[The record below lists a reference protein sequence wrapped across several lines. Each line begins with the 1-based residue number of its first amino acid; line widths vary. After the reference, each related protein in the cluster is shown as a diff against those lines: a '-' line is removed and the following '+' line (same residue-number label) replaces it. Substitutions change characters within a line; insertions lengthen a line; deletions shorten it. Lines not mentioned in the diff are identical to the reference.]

1 VSRILVLNQ
10 YYPPDTSATAL
21 MAREVVEALAGA
33 GHQVT
38 VLAGRPSY
46 DPTERR
52 AWRPLLR
59 ERVATPSRVDTATA
73 RGAGRAGTIT
83 VERVGSTAFDRRRM
97 AGRASNYLSYLS
109 LAVLRAPWVRCDAIV
124 TMTDPPFVAVLGAL
138 AAGLRRVPFVYNIRD
153 LHPDWTLAAGL
164 LRPGPAVRLWEAL
177 HRWALVRAARV
188 IVLGDDMR
196 DRVTAKGVDPGRVR
210 VVRDGASVPDAPPGR
225 ERAIAHAVRG
235 DASFVVMH
243 AGNLGFTGAWETLGR
258 AARALAGRGVS
269 LVFVGGGA
277 GEARVRAAL
286 DGTANV
292 RFLPFRPAHEVPALL
307 AAADLQIVTVR
318 RGLEGLVV
326 PSKLYGIL
334 AAGRAVLVVA
344 SEASDAARIVTRRC
358 AGWVADPDDPSAVA
372 AAIGEAMENP
382 AECRRRAGNAFAA
395 AGEFERG
402 ALLGAL
408 VREVEGVGERGRV
421 VRGSRD

>member
-1 VSRILVLNQ
+1 MSRILVLNQ

-21 MAREVVEALAGA
+21 MARETVEALAKA
-33 GHQVT
+33 GHAVT

-52 AWRPLLR
+52 RWRLLR
-59 ERVATPSRVDTATA
+59 REPVATPSGGRAETPRA
-73 RGAGRAGTIT
+73 AGRAGTIT

-97 AGRASNYLSYLS
+97 AGRAANYLSYLA
-109 LAVLRAPWVRCDAIV
+109 LAMVRAPLVRCDAMV
-124 TMTDPPFVAVLGAL
+124 SMTDPPFVAVLGAV
-138 AAGLRRVPFVYNIRD
+138 AARLRRVAFVYNVRD
-153 LHPDWTLAAGL
+153 LHPDWTVAAGL
-164 LRPGPAVRLWEAL
+164 LRPGPVVRVWDAL

-210 VVRDGASVPDAPPGR
+210 VVRDGASVPATPPAR

-235 DASFVVMH
+235 GGSFVVMH
-243 AGNLGFTGAWETLGR
+243 AGNLGFTGAWETLCR
-258 AARALAGRGVS
+258 AAAALSGDGVS

-286 DGTANV
+286 DGAPNV
-292 RFLPFRPAHEVPALL
+292 AFLPFRPAHEVPALL
-307 AAADLQIVTVR
+307 AAADLQLVTVK

-334 AAGRAVLVVA
+334 AAGRPVLVVA

-358 AGWVADPDDPSAVA
+358 AGWVADPDDPDAVA
-372 AAIGEAMENP
+372 AAIRVAMENP
-382 AECRRRAGNAFAA
+382 AECRRRAENAFAA
-395 AGEFERG
+395 ARAFERG
-402 ALLGAL
+402 ALLEEL
-408 VREVEGVGERGRV
+408 VREVEGVLTP
-421 VRGSRD
+421 